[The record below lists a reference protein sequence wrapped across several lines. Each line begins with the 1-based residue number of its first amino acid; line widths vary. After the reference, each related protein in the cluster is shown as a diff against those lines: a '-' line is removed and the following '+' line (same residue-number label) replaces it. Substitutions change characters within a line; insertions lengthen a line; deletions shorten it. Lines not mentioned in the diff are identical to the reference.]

1 MTYRVGQVLS
11 YSTAERIGVL
21 VAEHRVLLCGLGRV
35 GWRTLQSLQATGAT
49 VTVVTLKCDELDTRL
64 NGAKLILG
72 DCREQRVL
80 ERAGLATMTGVV
92 IVTSD
97 DVVNVSTALL
107 ARKLNPTCR
116 IVVRMFNQS
125 LLARL
130 GTVVRNTVALSVSA
144 LTAPLMALTAI
155 SGESLAAF
163 TVQGVAQQIV
173 QLAITADSPWLGKTV
188 AAVGAT
194 NGVRVVGYIPQHGAI
209 TMLGETP
216 LDAVLAEGDRV
227 VLLGEPAQLSPLLRE
242 VQSDPV
248 RSSSIFWRG
257 LRALKRLLL
266 VVDRP
271 VLWASLV
278 LLVTLVLSS
287 IVLCVGMGLS
297 WIDGFYNTVSI
308 MATGSDLHGDGK
320 EPWVKL
326 FIGGLKLVGAALLAT
341 FTAIITNA
349 LLKARLGSAF
359 EALRLPESG
368 HVVVCGLGN
377 VGYRCVKELLQL
389 GASVVVIEPDASSPF
404 AATVR
409 RMGVPVI
416 VGDATIPEVLHQ
428 AHASTA
434 RAVIAAT
441 NEDLLNLEIAL
452 LVRELNKQQRVVV
465 RMNDPDL
472 AASTREAADI
482 RYAVSPPALAAPAFA
497 AALFG
502 ERIQALVAVGSR
514 NFAVV
519 ELQADEGEQITGR
532 TLDSLCKEW
541 TMLPLDRT
549 IPLDRPLVVGD
560 RLTTLIELS
569 HLEQLVARAS
579 CP

>member
-1 MTYRVGQVLS
+1 VLS
-11 YSTAERIGVL
+11 YSTAERIGVT

-35 GWRTLQSLQATGAT
+35 GWRTLQSLQATGVT
-49 VTVVTLKCDELDTRL
+49 VTVVTLKGEEHDARL
-64 NGAKLILG
+64 NGAKLIQG
-72 DCREQRVL
+72 DCREQHVL

-130 GTVVRNTVALSVSA
+130 GTAVRNTVALSVSA

-163 TVQGVAQQIV
+163 TVQGEAQQIV
-173 QLAITADSPWLGKTV
+173 QLAITADSPWFGKTLADMGV
-188 AAVGAT
+188 T
-194 NGVRVVGYIPQHGAI
+194 NGVRVVGFIPNRGAI
-209 TMLGETP
+209 TMLGETR
-216 LDAVLAEGDRV
+216 LETILADGDRV
-227 VLLGEPAQLSPLLRE
+227 VLLGEPEKLSPLL
-242 VQSDPV
+242 QDGTSATV
-248 RSSSIFWRG
+248 RSASILWRG
-257 LRALKRLLL
+257 LRAFKRLLL
-266 VVDRP
+266 TVDRP
-271 VLWASLV
+271 VLWATLV
-278 LLVTLVLSS
+278 LLLTLVGSS
-287 IVLCVGMGLS
+287 IVLAIGTGIS

-308 MATGSDLHGDGK
+308 MATGADLHGDGK
-320 EPWVKL
+320 EPWVKM

-377 VGYRCVKELLQL
+377 IGYRCVRELLQL
-389 GASVVVIEPDASSPF
+389 QARVVVIEPNANSPF

-441 NEDLLNLEIAL
+441 DEDLLNLEIAL
-452 LVRELNKQQRVVV
+452 LVRELKVQQRVVV

-502 ERIQALVAVGSR
+502 DRIQALIAVGSR

-541 TMLPLDRT
+541 AMLSLDKN
-549 IPLDRPLVVGD
+549 IPTDRPLAVGD
-560 RLTTLIELS
+560 KLTTLIELQ
-569 HLEQLVARAS
+569 HLERLIQR
-579 CP
+579 

>member
-1 MTYRVGQVLS
+1 
-11 YSTAERIGVL
+11 
-21 VAEHRVLLCGLGRV
+21 
-35 GWRTLQSLQATGAT
+35 
-49 VTVVTLKCDELDTRL
+49 
-64 NGAKLILG
+64 
-72 DCREQRVL
+72 
-80 ERAGLATMTGVV
+80 MTGVV

-97 DVVNVSTALL
+97 DVINVSTALL

-130 GTVVRNTVALSVSA
+130 GSVVRNTTALSVSA

-163 TVQGVAQQIV
+163 TVQGEAQQIV
-173 QLAITADSPWLGKTV
+173 QLAITADSPLLGKTV
-188 AAVGAT
+188 LAVGALG
-194 NGVRVVGYIPQHGAI
+194 GVRVVGYIPKRGAI
-209 TMLGETP
+209 TMLGETAQETI
-216 LDAVLAEGDRV
+216 LTEGDRI
-227 VLLGEPAQLSPLLRE
+227 VLLGEPAQLSPLL
-242 VQSDPV
+242 QDGLSAKV
-248 RSSSIFWRG
+248 RSASIVWRG
-257 LRALKRLLL
+257 LRALKRLLK

-271 VLWASLV
+271 VLWATLV
-278 LLVTLVLSS
+278 LVVTLVISSVVLS
-287 IVLCVGMGLS
+287 VGTGITL
-297 WIDGFYNTVSI
+297 IDGFYNTVSI
-308 MATGSDLHGDGK
+308 MATGADLHGDGK
-320 EPWVKL
+320 EQWVKM

-349 LLKARLGSAF
+349 LLKARLGGAL

-377 VGYRCVKELLQL
+377 IGYRCVKELLQL
-389 GASVVVIEPDASSPF
+389 QARVVVIEPNANSPF

-434 RAVIAAT
+434 RAVIAT
-441 NEDLLNLEIAL
+441 TDEDLLNLEIAL
-452 LVRELNKQQRVVV
+452 LVRELNKHQRVVV

-502 ERIQALVAVGSR
+502 ERIQALIAVGSR

-532 TLDSLCKEW
+532 TLDSLRQEW
-541 TMLPLDRT
+541 TMLPLAVSNAT
-549 IPLDRPLVVGD
+549 MAKPEQTLQMDRPLAVGD
-560 RLTTLIELS
+560 KLTTLIELR
-569 HLEQLVARAS
+569 HLERLMQR
-579 CP
+579 

>member
-1 MTYRVGQVLS
+1 
-11 YSTAERIGVL
+11 

-49 VTVVTLKCDELDTRL
+49 VTVVTLKCDEDDARL
-64 NGAKLILG
+64 NGAKLIQG
-72 DCREQRVL
+72 DCREQNIL
-80 ERAGLATMTGVV
+80 EKAGLATMTGVV

-130 GTVVRNTVALSVSA
+130 GSAVRNTTALSVSA

-163 TVQGVAQQIV
+163 TVQGLAQQIV
-173 QLAITADSPWLGKTV
+173 QLAITAESPWLNKTL
-188 AAVGAT
+188 ADVGSKT
-194 NGVRVVGYIPQHGAI
+194 VRVVGLIPKTG
-209 TMLGETP
+209 TVSMLNEVVPGT
-216 LDAVLAEGDRV
+216 VLAEGDRV
-227 VLLGEPAQLSPLLRE
+227 VLLGEPAHLSPLLQDNTS
-242 VQSDPV
+242 VAV
-248 RSSSIFWRG
+248 RSANILWRG
-257 LRALKRLLL
+257 LRALKRVLQT
-266 VVDRP
+266 VDKP
-271 VLWASLV
+271 VLWASIALLVV
-278 LLVTLVLSS
+278 LLGSAVVFHFGT
-287 IVLCVGMGLS
+287 GMSL
-297 WIDGFYNTVSI
+297 IDGFYNTVSI
-308 MATGSDLHGDGK
+308 MATGSDLHGEDK
-320 EPWVKL
+320 PQWVKL
-326 FIGGLKLVGAALLAT
+326 FIGGLKLAGAALLAT

-349 LLKARLGSAF
+349 LLKAKLGGAL

-389 GASVVVIEPDASSPF
+389 GASVVVIEPKAESAF
-404 AATVR
+404 GATVR

-434 RAVIAAT
+434 RAVISAT

-452 LVRELNKQQRVVV
+452 LVRELNSKQRVVV

-497 AALFG
+497 AALLG
-502 ERIQALVAVGSR
+502 ERIQALIAVGSR

-519 ELQADEGEQITGR
+519 DLQADAGEQITGR
-532 TLDSLCKEW
+532 TPESLANEW
-541 TMLPLDRT
+541 TLLPLST
-549 IPLDRPLVVGD
+549 TVPKDRPLAVGD
-560 RLTTLIELS
+560 KLTALVELK
-569 HLEQLVARAS
+569 HLEQLMQR
-579 CP
+579 

>member
-1 MTYRVGQVLS
+1 M
-11 YSTAERIGVL
+11 
-21 VAEHRVLLCGLGRV
+21 AEHRVLLCGLGRV

-49 VTVVTLKCDELDTRL
+49 VTVVTLKGDEHDHRL
-64 NGAKLILG
+64 NGSKLILG
-72 DCREQRVL
+72 DCREQHIL
-80 ERAGLATMTGVV
+80 ERAGLASMTGVV

-107 ARKLNPTCR
+107 VRKLNPTCR

-130 GTVVRNTVALSVSA
+130 GSAVRNTTALSVSA

-163 TVQGVAQQIV
+163 SLQGVQQQIV
-173 QLAITADSPWLGKTV
+173 QLAITADSPWLGKSL
-188 AAVGAT
+188 ADVGST
-194 NGVRVVGYIPQHGAI
+194 SGVRVVGYEPKHGPI
-209 TMLGETP
+209 KMLNETP
-216 LDAVLAEGDRV
+216 QDAVLVVGDRV
-227 VLLGEPAQLSPLLRE
+227 VLLGEPDKLSPLLHD
-242 VQSDPV
+242 VQSMPV
-248 RSSSIFWRG
+248 RSASIVWRW
-257 LRALKRLLL
+257 LRTLNRLIRSI
-266 VVDRP
+266 DRP
-271 VLWASLV
+271 VLWATAA
-278 LLVTLVLSS
+278 LLLTLIVSS
-287 IVLCVGMGLS
+287 IVFASGTGMSL
-297 WIDGFYNTVSI
+297 IDGFYNTVSI
-308 MATGSDLHGDGK
+308 MATGAELRGEGK
-320 EPWVKL
+320 DQWLKL
-326 FIGGLKLVGAALLAT
+326 FIGGLKLAGAALLAT

-349 LLKARLGSAF
+349 LLKARLAGAF

-389 GASVVVIEPDASSPF
+389 SASVVVIESNATSPF

-409 RMGVPVI
+409 RMGIPVI
-416 VGDATIPEVLHQ
+416 FGDATIPEVLHQ

-441 NEDLLNLEIAL
+441 SEDLINLEIAL

-502 ERIQALVAVGSR
+502 ERIQALLTVGIR

-532 TLDSLCKEW
+532 TLDSISKEW
-541 TMLPLDRT
+541 TMLPIDSSM
-549 IPLDRPLVVGD
+549 PMDRPMVVGD
-560 RLTTLIELS
+560 KFTTLIELQ
-569 HLEQLVARAS
+569 HLERLMQR
-579 CP
+579 